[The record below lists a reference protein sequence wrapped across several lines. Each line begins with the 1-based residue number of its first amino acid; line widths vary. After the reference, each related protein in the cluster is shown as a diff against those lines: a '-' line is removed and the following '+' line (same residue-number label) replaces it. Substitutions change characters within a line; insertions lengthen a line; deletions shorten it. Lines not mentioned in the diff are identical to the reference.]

1 MKQIFVG
8 ILCIAHTTMCTLKPL
23 DEAMLKLDNVLY
35 NFTTH
40 VTRPDIVTI
49 VEYMKYYKSW
59 YQSVTP
65 APTTLV
71 NALSQQDKRF
81 IEQVKQIIQPF
92 QVTSPTS
99 RMGASTLSRDGEI
112 LYEYVLAK
120 LKRVLMTAP

>member
-1 MKQIFVG
+1 MKQIFAG
-8 ILCIAHTTMCTLKPL
+8 ILFSCSTVMGTLKPL

-59 YQSVTP
+59 YQAVTP
-65 APTTLV
+65 APIKLV

-81 IEQVKQIIQPF
+81 IEQVKQIVQPF
-92 QVTSPTS
+92 QVTSPTA
-99 RMGASTLSRDGEI
+99 RLGASTLTRDGEI